1 MNEIVLVSTIS
12 RVTVYRDGAL
22 VERTATLVN
31 PGTDE
36 ITHITIGDL
45 PACLDD
51 GSVRLSFQPRGE
63 DPSAPIAQDFKV
75 SLVAAERQYQ
85 DDSAESLRNEM
96 TSVNRELDRLRFDVD
111 QLNSSIDRI
120 SSVSMPERP
129 QPGDSSDSTPNP
141 TDARLCLSLF
151 LADRREQL
159 TEDRHQLSDR
169 REEMEERLA
178 HLQNRLEEMH
188 EEIDPSPGEIRK
200 AVHLQLRTE
209 DGQAAG
215 DAELRLVYLIPGA
228 HWYPSYSLYAAGGA
242 DDVLAM
248 HAYVAQHSGED
259 WTGVTLR
266 LSTAEAQQWT
276 ELPNLHSLRIG
287 KRQPIPARK
296 GWRSAP
302 AGAELLFADYD
313 RFKGRMQSKL
323 DTLPAVE
330 SVVRDEDLDDE
341 FPLEDVEYS
350 MAEEEAPFKEA
361 DSRQEIFK
369 SARAPAKKLRR
380 AMVPD
385 EPDIE
390 RELMATAEPEGR
402 FLNYHELRLPEP
414 DEPGRGKLQA
424 AVRDD
429 ASRRLHSLVSETYT
443 LAMAFADPLFAT
455 ELPESYD
462 GFDFVYECVT
472 PVDVSSRQD
481 FTYVP
486 VLQQVITLKRR
497 YVTVPREGPEVF
509 RMATVGNPLDNPL
522 LAGPMDIYLEGE
534 FFVSAYLKVVAPR
547 GKTEIGLGVEQG
559 VKVARNTV
567 FTESRD
573 GGLLGGNLVLRHE
586 LAIEL
591 INNLQH
597 EIDIQVRERVPV
609 TADGED
615 DIRIEKVHV
624 VPEWTDFTG
633 EIPSNRGGYVWDLT
647 VPAGGKRQLKA
658 EYRVKISAKNEL
670 VDGNRREV
678 Q

>member
-1 MNEIVLVSTIS
+1 
-12 RVTVYRDGAL
+12 
-22 VERTATLVN
+22 
-31 PGTDE
+31 
-36 ITHITIGDL
+36 
-45 PACLDD
+45 
-51 GSVRLSFQPRGE
+51 
-63 DPSAPIAQDFKV
+63 
-75 SLVAAERQYQ
+75 
-85 DDSAESLRNEM
+85 
-96 TSVNRELDRLRFDVD
+96 
-111 QLNSSIDRI
+111 
-120 SSVSMPERP
+120 
-129 QPGDSSDSTPNP
+129 
-141 TDARLCLSLF
+141 DARLRLSLF

-159 TEDRHQLSDR
+159 TEDRHQLSDQR
-169 REEMEERLA
+169 VEMEERLA

-209 DGQAAG
+209 DEQTAG
-215 DAELRLVYLIPGA
+215 KAELRLTYLVPGA
-228 HWYPSYSLYAAGGA
+228 HWYPYYSLYATEGA

-248 HAYVAQHSGED
+248 HAYIAQHSGED

-276 ELPNLHSLRIG
+276 ELPNLQSLRIG

-302 AGAELLFADYD
+302 AGAEPLFADYD

-323 DTLPAVE
+323 DTLPADE
-330 SVVRDEDLDDE
+330 PVVHTEDIDDE
-341 FPLEDVEYS
+341 CS
-350 MAEEEAPFKEA
+350 MAEEEVLFKEA
-361 DSRQEIFK
+361 DSRQEILK
-369 SARAPAKKLRR
+369 SALAPAKKLRR
-380 AMVPD
+380 SMVSA
-385 EPDIE
+385 EPDIK
-390 RELMATAEPEGR
+390 RELIVTDEPEGR
-402 FLNYHELRLPEP
+402 FLNYHGLRLPEP

-424 AVRDD
+424 VVRDD
-429 ASRRLHSLVSETYT
+429 DTSLHLHSLVSEIYI
-443 LAMAFADPLFAT
+443 LAVTFADPLFAT

-472 PVDVSSRQD
+472 PADVSSRQD
-481 FTYVP
+481 FTFVP

-534 FFVSAYLKVVAPR
+534 FFMSAYLKVVAPR

-559 VKVARNTV
+559 VRVARNTV

-609 TADGED
+609 TADEED
-615 DIRIEKVHV
+615 DIRIEIVHV
-624 VPEWTDFTG
+624 APEWTDFTG
-633 EIPSNRGGYVWDLT
+633 EIPSDRGGYAWDLT
-647 VPAGGKRQLKA
+647 VPASGKRQLKA

>member
-1 MNEIVLVSTIS
+1 MNEELE
-12 RVTVYRDGAL
+12 GNAC
-22 VERTATLVN
+22 
-31 PGTDE
+31 E
-36 ITHITIGDL
+36 I
-45 PACLDD
+45 
-51 GSVRLSFQPRGE
+51 
-63 DPSAPIAQDFKV
+63 K
-75 SLVAAERQYQ
+75 
-85 DDSAESLRNEM
+85 
-96 TSVNRELDRLRFDVD
+96 
-111 QLNSSIDRI
+111 
-120 SSVSMPERP
+120 
-129 QPGDSSDSTPNP
+129 
-141 TDARLCLSLF
+141 
-151 LADRREQL
+151 
-159 TEDRHQLSDR
+159 
-169 REEMEERLA
+169 
-178 HLQNRLEEMH
+178 
-188 EEIDPSPGEIRK
+188 K

-215 DAELRLVYLIPGA
+215 NAELRLVYLIPGA
-228 HWYPSYSLYAAGGA
+228 HWYPSYSLYATEGA

-287 KRQPIPARK
+287 KRQPIPATK

-313 RFKGRMQSKL
+313 RFKRRMQSEL
-323 DTLPAVE
+323 DTLPADE
-330 SVVRDEDLDDE
+330 PVVRTEDIDDE
-341 FPLEDVEYS
+341 CS
-350 MAEEEAPFKEA
+350 MAEEEALFKES

-369 SARAPAKKLRR
+369 SALAPAKKLRR
-380 AMVPD
+380 AMVPAELMAD
-385 EPDIE
+385 NEPDIE
-390 RELMATAEPEGR
+390 SELIATAEPEGR
-402 FLNYHELRLPEP
+402 FLDYHGLRLPEP

-443 LAMAFADPLFAT
+443 LAMAFADPLFAN

-597 EIDIQVRERVPV
+597 EIDIQIRERVPV
-609 TADGED
+609 TTDGED
-615 DIRIEKVHV
+615 DIRIEIVHAA
-624 VPEWTDFTG
+624 PEWTDFEG
-633 EIPSNRGGYVWDLT
+633 VIPSDRGGYAWDLT
-647 VPAGGKRQLKA
+647 VPAGEKRQLKA
-658 EYRVKISAKNEL
+658 EYRVRISAKNEL

-678 Q
+678 